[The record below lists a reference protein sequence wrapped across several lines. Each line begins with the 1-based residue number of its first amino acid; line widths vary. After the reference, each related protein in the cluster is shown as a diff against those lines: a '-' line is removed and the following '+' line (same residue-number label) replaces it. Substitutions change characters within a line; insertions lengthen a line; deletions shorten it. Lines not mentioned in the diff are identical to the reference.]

1 MNQEHYMKASDKI
14 FHVDKLLLLAYDK
27 LSIQKGQHKL
37 WLFHHTTIFTKSMW
51 PKSAWPCH
59 AI

>member
-1 MNQEHYMKASDKI
+1 MNQENHKTTFDKTLY
-14 FHVDKLLLLAYDK
+14 VDKLLLLAHDM
-27 LSIQKGQHKL
+27 LSIQKGQYKL

>member
-1 MNQEHYMKASDKI
+1 MNQENYMTTFDKTL
-14 FHVDKLLLLAYDK
+14 HVDELLLLVHDM
-27 LSIQKGQHKL
+27 LSIQKGLHKL

>member
-1 MNQEHYMKASDKI
+1 MNQENYKTTFFKTL
-14 FHVDKLLLLAYDK
+14 HVDELLLLAHDM
-27 LSIQKGQHKL
+27 LSFQKGQHKL